1 MRRLINCPTC
11 SPSDKTTRNIW
22 DVSTLYRERKC
33 RFCGTV
39 VPMRAQ
45 NKAVIA
51 RREAEYLKF
60 EALLAEL
67 SAMSEA

>member
-1 MRRLINCPTC
+1 
-11 SPSDKTTRNIW
+11 
-22 DVSTLYRERKC
+22 
-33 RFCGTV
+33 
-39 VPMRAQ
+39 MRAQ

-51 RREAEYLKF
+51 KREAEYLKF